1 MKILPT
7 TTLVLFIFCTVA
19 LPFSATAEV
28 NLQKL
33 VTTCEGCH
41 GSNGNSSNP
50 DVPIIAGNSYD
61 GFFDTLAAF
70 RDDERI
76 AIKFQAPGEPETVM
90 NDIAKALSDDEVEA
104 LAKHFSA
111 KKFNPAKQ
119 EVNLELA
126 KQGAK
131 IHEESC
137 AKCHADGGG
146 DPQDDAAILAGQ
158 WMKYLTRQFKNIETG
173 KRIVPKKMEKK
184 VSKLSMSD
192 KEALVHFYGSNNLS
206 SSAAK

>member
-1 MKILPT
+1 MKALPT
-7 TTLVLFIFCTVA
+7 TLVFSLFCTVA
-19 LPFSATAEV
+19 IPFSVVAEV
-28 NLQKL
+28 KLQVL
-33 VTTCEGCH
+33 ITTCEACH
-41 GSNGNSSNP
+41 GTDGNSSNP
-50 DVPIIAGNSYD
+50 DVPIIAGYSYD

-76 AIKFQAPGEPETVM
+76 AIKFQVPGEPETVM
-90 NDIAKALSDDEVEA
+90 NDIAKALSEDEVEA

-126 KQGAK
+126 KKGAA
-131 IHEESC
+131 IHDEFC

-173 KRIVPKKMEKK
+173 KRLVPKKMEKR
-184 VSKLSMSD
+184 VNQLSTSD

-206 SSAAK
+206 SKL